1 MRIGLTYDLR
11 DDYRAA
17 GYGEEEIAE
26 FDTPETIDAI
36 ASALQTLGHSVE
48 RVGNLHALVD
58 HLAHGRRW
66 DLVFNTAEGLKGFG
80 RESQVPALLDAYGIP
95 YTMSGPLVCAL
106 TLHKAYAKR
115 VLRDAGVPTTP
126 FFLVEKES
134 DVDAVDLPYPLFV
147 KPVAEGTAKG
157 IDASSRIDS
166 RKALRTRCRALLA
179 AYQQPVLVE
188 PFLPGREF
196 TVGVLGTG
204 EASRCVGTLEV
215 ALRPEAEAHS
225 YTYLNKENCEQLCD
239 YALAD
244 GESARRVEPI
254 ALATW
259 RALDGRDAGRVDLR
273 LDALGR
279 PQVLELN
286 PLPGLHPTHSDL
298 PMICTAKGM
307 SYTELIGAIVDS
319 ARARVESV
327 PELRERRRVS
337 TGRRASRTRRVSSAL
352 PV

>member
-17 GYGEEEIAE
+17 GYGDEETAE
-26 FDTPETIDAI
+26 FDTPETIEAI
-36 ASALQTLGHSVE
+36 ASALRALGHTVE
-48 RVGNLHALVD
+48 RIGNVHALVGQ
-58 HLAHGRRW
+58 LAKGRRW
-66 DLVFNTAEGLKGFG
+66 DLVFNTAEGLRGFG
-80 RESQVPALLDAYGIP
+80 RESQVPALLDAYAIP

-106 TLHKAYAKR
+106 TLHKAYTKR

-126 FFLVEKES
+126 FHLVESEA
-134 DVDAVDLPYPLFV
+134 DIDAVDLPYPLFV

-157 IDASSRIDS
+157 IDANSHVDTK
-166 RKALRTRCRALLA
+166 KALRTRCRALLA
-179 AYQQPVLVE
+179 TYEQPVLVE

-196 TVGVLGTG
+196 TVGILGTG
-204 EASRCVGTLEV
+204 DASRCVGTLEV
-215 ALRPEAEAHS
+215 ELRPEAEAHS
-225 YTYLNKENCEQLCD
+225 YTYVNKENCEALCS

-244 GESARRVEPI
+244 VESARRVEPI

-273 LDALGR
+273 LDAEGR
-279 PQVLELN
+279 PMVLELN

-298 PMICTAKGM
+298 PMICSAMGM
-307 SYTELIGAIVDS
+307 SYTALIGTIVDS
-319 ARARVESV
+319 ARSRVVSV
-327 PELRERRRVS
+327 PELRERRSVA
-337 TGRRASRTRRVSSAL
+337 TGNASRTRRVSSAL